1 MVRRS
6 DAARLLPTT
15 VVHFTPE
22 DNNTHSRL
30 ELAFTDVL
38 PKKLT
43 KLSFSGG
50 HFALNYTK
58 MSDRALIEIPIE
70 ISKTVRTINDELPPL
85 LNFTLFFW
93 CMQLP
98 LLVLAGL
105 YISSLDADAMLMAP
119 VATVV
124 ALLIPPIA
132 LRIAVKKLAQ
142 ELRRLAVK
150 HNKTYFLQVGVKEL
164 VPFWSEGGGFFKRR
178 DCFMTGIGFGSLVY
192 LFVQVEFG
200 APKISDE
207 RSSMSWRNDQREMLR
222 DEGAEVQAEERVS
235 ESRLSVMMAGMKTS
249 RNSMRADQVTP
260 VLPVTQADTTS
271 AAEAAKV
278 TIAQHGQRP
287 VPK

>member
-1 MVRRS
+1 
-6 DAARLLPTT
+6 
-15 VVHFTPE
+15 
-22 DNNTHSRL
+22 
-30 ELAFTDVL
+30 
-38 PKKLT
+38 
-43 KLSFSGG
+43 
-50 HFALNYTK
+50 
-58 MSDRALIEIPIE
+58 
-70 ISKTVRTINDELPPL
+70 
-85 LNFTLFFW
+85 
-93 CMQLP
+93 
-98 LLVLAGL
+98 
-105 YISSLDADAMLMAP
+105 MLMAP

-150 HNKTYFLQVGVKEL
+150 HNKTYFLQGEMYVAYMARCACAWRTGAYLLYSLAAHAAPTAAAPTVAAPTALLTSSPVPSALLLAVGVKEL

-235 ESRLSVMMAGMKTS
+235 ESRLSVMMTGMKTS

-260 VLPVTQADTTS
+260 VLPVTQSDTTS

-287 VPK
+287 VPKRGYSRQREGASVLQALEML